1 MKNLIFFFLLYIF
14 ATFGRAPA
22 VLPSYS
28 STPIDGQGKSTE
40 YIYFKGKSVP
50 LKSVSLKS
58 KGQKITR
65 YKIKKQ
71 VPNSVSFAP
80 LFLMFF
86 ALSIPF
92 LAWVFISDEE
102 DYKITENKIIFNDL
116 EEGKAEILEVDFGKT
131 SKSTDEDIDEKIKK
145 AS

>member
-1 MKNLIFFFLLYIF
+1 MRYLLFITLLYSF
-14 ATFGRAPA
+14 STFGRAPA

-28 STPIDGQGKSTE
+28 SAPLDGKGKPTE
-40 YIYFKGKSVP
+40 YIYFEGKSVP

-65 YKIKKQ
+65 YKITKQ
-71 VPNSVSFAP
+71 GTNSASLAP
-80 LFLMFF
+80 IFLMFF

-102 DYKITENKIIFNDL
+102 SVKTTSSKIIFNDL
-116 EEGKAEILEVDFGKT
+116 EEGKAEVLEVDFSRK